1 MALSELTFPPT
12 NRKNQGQRHIASGF
26 DVPAGIQSDELEGRV
41 GETRAESNLQW
52 AHDVPVPRACTN
64 MPYASGGTT
73 PSIPTAAI
81 FHIVI
86 GDLTL
91 RWIVS
96 TLLGASIATYVYILV
111 VQHDRRTST
120 VNHLLHLTMLAAMI
134 LMAWRIGMEI
144 PTFGPIIFFLL
155 AGIWFLRV
163 AGRVSSATRDR
174 VTNYYYALMMA
185 AMAWMYAVMNGSL
198 PGQTSHTPDDALQAS
213 LTMNMSGMDMPAH
226 EMSRTLPA
234 PGWITSVNWM
244 VTLGFAVV
252 AFYWPARY
260 FAARRMNPR
269 PHASALA
276 GLEPL
281 SQAFTA
287 AGTALMLGAL
297 L

>member
-1 MALSELTFPPT
+1 
-12 NRKNQGQRHIASGF
+12 
-26 DVPAGIQSDELEGRV
+26 
-41 GETRAESNLQW
+41 
-52 AHDVPVPRACTN
+52 
-64 MPYASGGTT
+64 MPSASGGIT
-73 PSIPTAAI
+73 PNIPTGAM

-86 GDLTL
+86 GDLAL

-96 TLLGASIATYVYILV
+96 ILFGASIATYIYILV
-111 VQHDRRTST
+111 VQHDRRAST
-120 VNHLLHLTMLAAMI
+120 VNHLLHVTMLAAMI

-155 AGIWFLRV
+155 AAIWFLRV
-163 AGRVSSATRDR
+163 AGQVSSATRDR

-198 PGQTSHTPDDALQAS
+198 PGQTGHSPDDALQAS
-213 LTMNMSGMDMPAH
+213 PAMNLSGMDMPAH

-252 AFYWPARY
+252 ALYWPYRH
-260 FAARRMNPR
+260 FAVRRMNPG
-269 PHASALA
+269 PHASAPA

-287 AGTALMLGAL
+287 AGTALMFGAL